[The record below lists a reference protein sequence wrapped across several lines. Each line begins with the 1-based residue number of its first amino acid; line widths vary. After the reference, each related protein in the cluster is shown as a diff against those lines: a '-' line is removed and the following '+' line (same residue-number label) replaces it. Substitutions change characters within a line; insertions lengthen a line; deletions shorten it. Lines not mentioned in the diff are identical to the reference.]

1 MTHLNPDTAHH
12 IELTETYA
20 AHNYHPLPVVIA
32 SGEGAWVTDVD
43 GRRYLDCLAGYSALN
58 FGHSH
63 PRLVEVAREQVGKL
77 TLTSRAFYNDQLGP
91 FSQAL
96 SELTD
101 KEMILPMNSGAEA
114 VETAIKISRK
124 WGYQVKG
131 VHESQATIVAMEGN
145 FHGRTTTI
153 VSFSTDPDATIGYAP
168 YTPGFR
174 LVPYGDVDALAAAV
188 DETTVAILLEPVQG
202 EAGVIIP
209 PEGYLQHVRALCRD
223 RNVLMVAD
231 EIQSGLARTGR
242 TFACDHEDVVPDM
255 YILGKALGGGIYPVS
270 AVAANRD
277 VLGVITPGTHGSTFG
292 GNPLAAAIGLEVVT
306 MLQTGEYQERAA
318 KLGEQLYD
326 GLAGLVGHGIDAVR
340 ARGLW
345 AGVDIAP
352 DHLTGR
358 EVTEALLGKGV
369 LAKEAHGQT
378 VRLAP
383 PIVADESDIDV
394 LTRAFREVLTA

>member
-1 MTHLNPDTAHH
+1 
-12 IELTETYA
+12 
-20 AHNYHPLPVVIA
+20 
-32 SGEGAWVTDVD
+32 
-43 GRRYLDCLAGYSALN
+43 
-58 FGHSH
+58 
-63 PRLVEVAREQVGKL
+63 
-77 TLTSRAFYNDQLGP
+77 
-91 FSQAL
+91 
-96 SELTD
+96 
-101 KEMILPMNSGAEA
+101 
-114 VETAIKISRK
+114 
-124 WGYQVKG
+124 
-131 VHESQATIVAMEGN
+131 MEGN

-153 VSFSTDPDATIGYAP
+153 VSFSTDPDATLGYAP

-174 LVPYGDVDALAAAV
+174 LVPYGDFDALAAAV
-188 DETTVAILLEPVQG
+188 DDTTVAVLLEPVQG

-209 PEGYLQHVRALCRD
+209 PEGFLQNVRTLCRD

-277 VLGVITPGTHGSTFG
+277 VLGVITPGSHGSTFG
-292 GNPLAAAIGLEVVT
+292 GNPLAAAIGREVVA
-306 MLQTGEYQERAA
+306 MLQTGEFQERAA
-318 KLGEQLYD
+318 KLGEQMYD
-326 GLAGLVGHGIDAVR
+326 GLARLIGHGIDGVR

-352 DHLTGR
+352 DHMTGR

-383 PIVADESDIDV
+383 PIVADEADIDV
-394 LTRAFREVLTA
+394 LTRAFREVLTASS